1 MTKEAE
7 GQVRIVRDQ
16 LKAAQS
22 RQKIYYDRHHRQESY
37 NLYEKAYLRV
47 TPLKGTQRFGIKGK
61 LAPRYIGPFRIPAK
75 RGEVAYQLELPPHL
89 SRLHDVFHVSQLS
102 RCFKDPI
109 REVDHETLDL
119 QDDLSYRE
127 YPVRILD
134 SSECVTRRKKIKF
147 LKVQRSHNSKKE
159 ATWER
164 EDRLSAEYPSF
175 LPRTSESRDEILL
188 SGGELSEPSVRYVL
202 GSKFNLHSSNKSN
215 SNQIQNPNG
224 RRTPPL

>member
-1 MTKEAE
+1 M
-7 GQVRIVRDQ
+7 
-16 LKAAQS
+16 KAAQS
-22 RQKIYYDRHHRQESY
+22 RQKSYYDSHHRQESY
-37 NLYEKAYLRV
+37 NLDEKAYLRV

-61 LAPRYIGPFRIPAK
+61 LAPRYIGPFRIVAK

-89 SRLHDVFHVSQLS
+89 SRVHDVFHVSQLR

-134 SSECVTRRKKIKF
+134 SAERVTHRQKIKF
-147 LKVQRSHNSKKE
+147 LKVQWSHHSERE

-164 EDRLSAEYPSF
+164 EDRLRAEYPSF
-175 LPRTSESRDEILL
+175 LPTTSESRDEILL
-188 SGGELSEPSVRYVL
+188 SGGELSEPQL
-202 GSKFNLHSSNKSN
+202 G
-215 SNQIQNPNG
+215 
-224 RRTPPL
+224 